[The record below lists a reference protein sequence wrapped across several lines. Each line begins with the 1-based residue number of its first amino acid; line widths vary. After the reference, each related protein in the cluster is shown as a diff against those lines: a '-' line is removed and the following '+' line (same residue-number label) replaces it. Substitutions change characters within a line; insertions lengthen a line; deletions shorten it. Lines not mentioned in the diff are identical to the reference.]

1 MKKLNKLGS
10 ALFFIAIAV
19 FIGSGVLFSEEIPQ
33 EIDGTLVS
41 VDETNRRLVV
51 AYEIPATGDH
61 KKMEFEIGDGAG
73 FKDFKKLSQL
83 KKGDLISLDYLNSKP
98 FPKAIYLVRIPLE
111 KTFFT
116 RKEVAEALVKI
127 KTNQKSSD
135 AAKN

>member
-19 FIGSGVLFSEEIPQ
+19 FIGSGVLFSEEIPK
-33 EIDGTLVS
+33 EIDGTLIS

-51 AYEIPATGDH
+51 AYEIPATGEH
-61 KKMEFEIGDGAG
+61 KKMEFEVGDGAG

-83 KKGDLISLDYLNSKP
+83 KKGDLVSVDYLDYKP
-98 FPKAIYLVRIPLE
+98 LPKAVYIVRIPIE

-116 RKEVAEALVKI
+116 HKEVTEALVKI

-135 AAKN
+135 VAKN